1 MNAAKNV
8 MINNYKNMELD
19 SYLKETLKETGY
31 GGVEIQKTPIGT
43 RITLYVTRPGL
54 VIGRKGVGIKD
65 LTAKLESNFGLSN
78 PQVSVMEIEVPEL
91 NPKIMAN
98 RIAQLV
104 ERGTAFRRA
113 AMWTLNTVMNAGALG
128 TEVTIAGK
136 LRSERA
142 HFEKHTSGIIPKS
155 GNVADRVVKVGVTN
169 VLTKMGL
176 MGIQLRIALKNEIPS
191 EFQLN
196 IESRKDSD
204 STKEAEGTASS
215 SSSSSVAS
223 SEKENT
229 EKIILTTSNQ
239 KSANSGNESQKKE
252 KINPSIGSRPR
263 KDSYSNEGKYTGY
276 NNTQRD
282 APRRE
287 NKTQED
293 VKQQQ
298 NPLQESR
305 KKKGEGV
312 GT

>member
-1 MNAAKNV
+1 
-8 MINNYKNMELD
+8 MELD

-155 GNVADRVVKVGVTN
+155 GNVADRVVKVGVTS

-176 MGIQLRIALKNEIPS
+176 MGIQLKIALKNEIPP

-196 IESRKDSD
+196 IESKIDSD
-204 STKEAEGTASS
+204 SIKEAEGTS

-239 KSANSGNESQKKE
+239 KSANTGNESQKKE
-252 KINPSIGSRPR
+252 KINPSIESRRR
-263 KDSYSNEGKYTGY
+263 KDSSSNEGKYTGY

-287 NKTQED
+287 NKTEED

-305 KKKGEGV
+305 KKEVEGV
-312 GT
+312 GA

>member
-98 RIAQLV
+98 RIAQLI

-142 HFEKHTSGIIPKS
+142 HFEKHSSGIMPKS

-196 IESRKDSD
+196 IESRKDSEP
-204 STKEAEGTASS
+204 TKEADDTSLSS
-215 SSSSSVAS
+215 SSSLAS
-223 SEKENT
+223 SESENT
-229 EKIILTTSNQ
+229 EKIVASSSK
-239 KSANSGNESQKKE
+239 KSAKTGNESQKKE
-252 KINPSIGSRPR
+252 KMIPSVGSRPR
-263 KDSYSNEGKYTGY
+263 KEFHSSEGKYTGY

-282 APRRE
+282 VSSRE
-287 NKTQED
+287 NKIQEAI
-293 VKQQQ
+293 KEQQ
-298 NPLQESR
+298 NPLPESR
-305 KKKGEGV
+305 KKKYEGV
-312 GT
+312 GA